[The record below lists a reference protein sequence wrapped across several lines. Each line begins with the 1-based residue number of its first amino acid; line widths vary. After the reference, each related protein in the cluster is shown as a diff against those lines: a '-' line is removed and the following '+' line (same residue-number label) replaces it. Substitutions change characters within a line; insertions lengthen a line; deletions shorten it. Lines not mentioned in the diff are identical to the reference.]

1 MLYDLWR
8 AACTTESCEEM
19 FKRLVSVYT
28 CIIIGLLSLSLS
40 LVSGVRGTQGLF
52 PSCEWSLGRVLI

>member
-8 AACTTESCEEM
+8 AACTTESCEET
-19 FKRLVSVYT
+19 FKCLLRVYT

-40 LVSGVRGTQGLF
+40 HLYQVFVVFKDSFRVVNGL
-52 PSCEWSLGRVLI
+52 